1 MSYVSTGLIEST
13 DYNGFISTTNA
24 GNLNATW
31 GTATSTGGYGQGNTA
46 TVAIGSTVN
55 ATQWSGLFG
64 TIANAAS
71 HQGSTITSRIP
82 YPVAGNTIYANAAVQ
97 TDLNTI
103 YANRAN
109 AASVGSQYTAW
120 TGTSSKTS
128 TTGSSTASWTITYTH
143 TITFA
148 NSTAYYSFFNSGG
161 YLKWQVGKTST
172 GTVADLEWNAF
183 VGTGGAGAKCAG
195 TVVITGSGNVKT
207 IAGSTYRGTT
217 ATNGSLTPS
226 TIASAT
232 GACQYTT
239 VPATIF
245 QQFDTGTAY
254 TSNYVRINASADSN
268 TSPTTITLT
277 TTWFS
282 NGDTNPGSTAQIT
295 GGTATAGITFGTAPT
310 TIVTYL
316 PPETTYLTNTW
327 GTPTVAAST
336 S

>member
-24 GNLNATW
+24 GNLNAVW

-71 HQGSTITSRIP
+71 HQGSTVTNRVP

-109 AASVGSQYTAW
+109 AASVGTQYTSW

-128 TTGSSTASWTITYTH
+128 GTGSGSAAWTITFTH

-148 NSTAYYSFFNSGG
+148 NSSAYYSFFNSGG
-161 YLKWQVGKTST
+161 YLKWQIGKTST

-183 VGTGGAGAKCAG
+183 AGTAGAGNKCSG

-207 IAGSTYRGTT
+207 IAGTTYRGTT
-217 ATNGSLTPS
+217 AINGSLTPTS
-226 TIASAT
+226 IASAT

-245 QQFDTGTAY
+245 QQLDTGTAY
-254 TSNYVRINASADSN
+254 ASNYIRINASADSN
-268 TSPTTITLT
+268 TAPTTITLT
-277 TTWFS
+277 TTWYDA
-282 NGDTNPGSTAQIT
+282 GDANTGSTAQIT
-295 GGTATAGITFGTAPT
+295 GGTAAAGVTFGTAPT
-310 TIVTYL
+310 TVVTYF

-327 GTPTVAAST
+327 GTPSISASV